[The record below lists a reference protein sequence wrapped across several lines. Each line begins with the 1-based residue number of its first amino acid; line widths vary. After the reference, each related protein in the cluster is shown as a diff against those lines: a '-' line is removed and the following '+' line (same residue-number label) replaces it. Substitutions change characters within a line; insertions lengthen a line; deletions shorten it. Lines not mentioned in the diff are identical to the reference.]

1 LVMYYTNAFEK
12 NLSILQR
19 GMDVSLLRYNVIA
32 NNIANSETPNF
43 KRSVVNFEA
52 QLKRAL
58 DAEKVKP
65 SFPGRLRYK
74 RGVSFF
80 TERKY
85 SDVKP
90 KVVLDYLTTAKNN
103 GNNVDIDVEMMNAV
117 STQLQYQT
125 MLHAVN
131 NEFVRLNLVLR

>member
-1 LVMYYTNAFEK
+1 MYYTPAFEK
-12 NLSILQR
+12 NLNMLQKSL
-19 GMDVSLLRYNVIA
+19 DASLLRYNVIA

-65 SFPGRLRYK
+65 SFPGKLKFK

-80 TERKY
+80 TPKTYR
-85 SDVKP
+85 DVEP

-103 GNNVDIDVEMMNAV
+103 GNNVDIDEEMMNAV

-125 MLHAVN
+125 MLQAVN
-131 NEFVRLNLVLR
+131 SEFMRLNMVLR

>member
-1 LVMYYTNAFEK
+1 MHFTPAFDR
-12 NLSILQR
+12 NMTILQKSL
-19 GMDVSLLRYNVIA
+19 DVSLLRYNVIA

-65 SFPGRLRYK
+65 AFPGKLKYR

-80 TERKY
+80 TPKNV
-85 SDVKP
+85 DAVQP

-103 GNNVDIDVEMMNAV
+103 GNNVDIDEEMMNAV
-117 STQLQYQT
+117 STQLEYQT
-125 MLHAVN
+125 ILHAVN
-131 NEFVRLNLVLR
+131 NEFMRLNMVLR

>member
-1 LVMYYTNAFEK
+1 MYYTNAFEK

-32 NNIANSETPNF
+32 NNIANSDTPNF

-58 DAEKVKP
+58 AAEKVKP

-80 TERKY
+80 TERSYK
-85 SDVKP
+85 DVKP

-103 GNNVDIDVEMMNAV
+103 GNNVDIDEEMMNAV